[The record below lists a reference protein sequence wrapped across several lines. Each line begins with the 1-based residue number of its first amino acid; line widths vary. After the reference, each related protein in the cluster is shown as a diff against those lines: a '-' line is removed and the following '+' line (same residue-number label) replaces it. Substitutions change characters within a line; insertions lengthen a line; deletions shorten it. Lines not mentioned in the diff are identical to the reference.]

1 MYKNLRA
8 EMTRYDFTIETL
20 SKVMGV
26 STVTVNS
33 RLGGKTD
40 FYLSEALKIKAAFEA
55 LGADFTLEYLF
66 FTPDSDMSE

>member
-8 EMTRYDFTIETL
+8 EMARYDFTIE
-20 SKVMGV
+20 SIAKVMGV

-40 FYLSEALKIKAAFEA
+40 FYLSEALKIKGAFE
-55 LGADFTLEYLF
+55 LMGADLTLEYLF
-66 FTPDSDMSE
+66 FTPDSDISE